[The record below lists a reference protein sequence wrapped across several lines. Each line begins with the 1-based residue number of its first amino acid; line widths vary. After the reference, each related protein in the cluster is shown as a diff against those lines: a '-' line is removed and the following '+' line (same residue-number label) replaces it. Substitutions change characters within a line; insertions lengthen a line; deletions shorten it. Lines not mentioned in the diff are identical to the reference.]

1 MYFKDLTKYKYTD
14 KEDSLNIGWLE
25 KGHMINKGDVPEEFI
40 EKLWKYLRYPVNVCR
55 GFHVC
60 SLCKNIEKGVPVV
73 AYKDEKRQAGYYE
86 IRVWGKNGKVYAAP
100 SLIMHY
106 ILQHGYRPPQEFI
119 NAVMDSED
127 ASSDEYYQKV
137 LDYSNGYGF
146 WLEEDHTKVNSNKEV
161 YNSNDKDIPIK
172 IKDNF
177 KSYSLLFLLGI
188 LAGIICRLSVF
199 FPYESLWS
207 LSSTA
212 ILFRFWIASVGV
224 ITCLSSSN
232 IGAFINS
239 FLYMSW
245 YFVHYRHGR
254 LV

>member
-1 MYFKDLTKYKYTD
+1 
-14 KEDSLNIGWLE
+14 
-25 KGHMINKGDVPEEFI
+25 
-40 EKLWKYLRYPVNVCR
+40 
-55 GFHVC
+55 
-60 SLCKNIEKGVPVV
+60 
-73 AYKDEKRQAGYYE
+73 
-86 IRVWGKNGKVYAAP
+86 
-100 SLIMHY
+100 
-106 ILQHGYRPPQEFI
+106 
-119 NAVMDSED
+119 MDSED
-127 ASSDEYYQKV
+127 VSSDKYYQKI
-137 LDYSNGYGF
+137 LDYSNGYDF

-245 YFVHYRHGR
+245 YFVHYRHGK